1 MHSPFTFLHP
11 KKGEK
16 YKERN
21 AQYDNVRE
29 RYLDLQQ
36 QIDAVRCLAKQ
47 HHYQLQLSIDPEPQA
62 IDKIL
67 QRQAPVNP
75 YLIRHQQ
82 LRDRDRSATVP
93 SAPKTKHI
101 EPKDKSMHASTA
113 QRAYRATPYLG
124 RTVDAATVSGKPLQN
139 LYAAQPT
146 HHNQA
151 QSISAA
157 TSQALPLN
165 VENPPDLDEEIKL
178 LIQKIAEKKEHIAQQ
193 EALLKR
199 QK

>member
-1 MHSPFTFLHP
+1 
-11 KKGEK
+11 
-16 YKERN
+16 
-21 AQYDNVRE
+21 
-29 RYLDLQQ
+29 
-36 QIDAVRCLAKQ
+36 
-47 HHYQLQLSIDPEPQA
+47 
-62 IDKIL
+62 
-67 QRQAPVNP
+67 
-75 YLIRHQQ
+75 
-82 LRDRDRSATVP
+82 
-93 SAPKTKHI
+93 
-101 EPKDKSMHASTA
+101 MHASTA

-139 LYAAQPT
+139 LYAPQPT

-178 LIQKIAEKKEHIAQQ
+178 LMQKIAEQDQKIAEKREHIARQ
-193 EALLKR
+193 EALLQR